1 MISNGRSALH
11 ELVRA
16 PNETCESHDDEKEI
30 KHLLSVGT
38 LMLENGSLIGNDRL
52 SYGNES
58 FEQTPSL
65 RKSGLL
71 VPTNYVL
78 S

>member
-1 MISNGRSALH
+1 MISDGRSALH

-16 PNETCESHDDEKEI
+16 PNETCQSQDDEREI
-30 KHLLSVGT
+30 KHLLSVDT
-38 LMLENGSLIGNDRL
+38 LMLENGSLIGNDRV

>member
-1 MISNGRSALH
+1 
-11 ELVRA
+11 
-16 PNETCESHDDEKEI
+16 
-30 KHLLSVGT
+30 LLSVDT
-38 LMLENGSLIGNDRL
+38 LMLENGSLSGNDRL
-52 SYGNES
+52 SYGNEG
-58 FEQTPSL
+58 FEQTLSL

>member
-30 KHLLSVGT
+30 KHLLSVDT
-38 LMLENGSLIGNDRL
+38 LMLENGSLSGNDRL
-52 SYGNES
+52 SYGNEG
-58 FEQTPSL
+58 FEQTLSL

>member
-1 MISNGRSALH
+1 MIGDCRSALH

-16 PNETCESHDDEKEI
+16 PNETCEPHDDEKEI

-38 LMLENGSLIGNDRL
+38 LMLENGSLSASDRL
-52 SYGNES
+52 SYGNVS

>member
-1 MISNGRSALH
+1 MIGDCRSALH

-16 PNETCESHDDEKEI
+16 PNETGESHDDEKEI
-30 KHLLSVGT
+30 KHLLSVDT
-38 LMLENGSLIGNDRL
+38 LMLENGSLSSNDRL

>member
-1 MISNGRSALH
+1 
-11 ELVRA
+11 
-16 PNETCESHDDEKEI
+16 
-30 KHLLSVGT
+30 LLSVDT
-38 LMLENGSLIGNDRL
+38 LMLENGSLSGNDRL